1 MINKIFCYY
10 LLLVNKYNEVLA
22 INVVMV
28 ALFSI
33 MAIVVGLI
41 EGAEYFFN
49 FAIILSLLYAPSYF
63 IGNKMRTC
71 PSCKSWKHNK
81 VHSIKREDIKIEY
94 YCKRCQSIWEKNNHP
109 PNYPIV
115 IWAGIFN
122 YRVLFLPSHSHCS
135 MLA

>member
-22 INVVMV
+22 INVVMM

-49 FAIILSLLYAPSYF
+49 FAVILSLLYAPSYF

-94 YCKRCQSIWEKNNHP
+94 YCKRCQSIWEKK
-109 PNYPIV
+109 
-115 IWAGIFN
+115 
-122 YRVLFLPSHSHCS
+122 
-135 MLA
+135 